1 MESNK
6 LNYGQVSNVRFKKII
21 KMFEDGNVAVC
32 GLRGRGKD
40 MLTANVVVR
49 RGKPYVSNINYGG
62 VFNPLDLDKLDVGG
76 NTYKDFI
83 SGNVKPYIYPYEDGT
98 DVYISDV
105 GVYFPA
111 QYCNELN
118 RDYKS
123 LPVFMAL
130 SRHVGACNLHFNVQS
145 LNRAYDKLREQC
157 DCYVHCNKCY
167 VIKFLGIVLQQVT
180 IYDNYQSA
188 VERRDPLVLPKIP
201 LFALNRRQLQMQRE
215 IAVQQF
221 KASHG
226 NIKRGWLIYRNK
238 SEYDTRFFK
247 RMLGGEKDEEDN
259 TSVDDGVV
267 IEFRDDI
274 SCSSVK
280 Q

>member
-1 MESNK
+1 M
-6 LNYGQVSNVRFKKII
+6 RFKKIVR
-21 KMFEDGNVAVC
+21 MFEDGNVAVC

-40 MLTANVVVR
+40 MLISNVVVR
-49 RGKPYVSNINYGG
+49 RKKPYISNIDYGAD
-62 VFNPLDLDKLDVGG
+62 FSPLELDKLNVGG
-76 NTYKDFI
+76 NTYRNFI
-83 SGNVKPYIYPYEDGT
+83 SGSVEPYRYPYKDGT

-123 LPVFMAL
+123 LPIFMAL
-130 SRHVGACNLHFNVQS
+130 SRHVGACNVHFNVQN
-145 LNRAYDKLREQC
+145 LNRAWDKLREQC
-157 DCYVHCNKCY
+157 DCYIIVNRCY
-167 VIKFLGIVLQQVT
+167 VIKFLGLVLQQVT
-180 IYDNYQSA
+180 VYDNYQSA
-188 VERRDPLVLPKIP
+188 VERREPLVLPSVPI
-201 LFALNRRQLQMQRE
+201 FALHRRQLLMQRE

-238 SEYDTRFFK
+238 SSYDTRFFK
-247 RMLGGEKDEEDN
+247 KMLGGDIDEEDSSSSN
-259 TSVDDGVV
+259 NDIV
-267 IEFRDDI
+267 IEFRDNI
-274 SCSSVK
+274 TCSSVK

>member
-1 MESNK
+1 M
-6 LNYGQVSNVRFKKII
+6 RFKKII
-21 KMFEDGNVAVC
+21 KMFEEGNVAVC

-40 MLTANVVVR
+40 MLISNVVVR
-49 RGKPYVSNINYGG
+49 RGKPYISNISYGSR
-62 VFNPLDLDKLDVGG
+62 FNPLELDKLNVGG
-76 NTYKDFI
+76 NTYKNFI
-83 SGNVKPYIYPYEDGT
+83 SGNVEPYTYPYEDGT

-105 GVYFPA
+105 GVYFPS

-130 SRHVGACNLHFNVQS
+130 SRHVGACNVHFNVQN
-145 LNRAYDKLREQC
+145 LNRAWDKLREQC
-157 DCYVHCNKCY
+157 DCYILVNRCY

-188 VERRDPLVLPKIP
+188 VERREPLVLPRVP
-201 LFALNRRQLQMQRE
+201 MFALNRRQLLMQRE

-226 NIKRGWLIYRNK
+226 NIRRGWLIYRHK
-238 SEYDTRFFK
+238 SDYDTRFFK
-247 RMLGGEKDEEDN
+247 RMLGGVENEEAIDC
-259 TSVDDGVV
+259 S
-267 IEFRDDI
+267 IDDI
-274 SCSSVK
+274 SIEYCDDSTDASLK
-280 Q
+280 